1 MALPDQFKNFQS
13 PDGIIRR
20 LPVRLSKKIALSEW
34 ALTLF
39 EENRTYSE
47 PEVNE
52 IIGKYILDFALI
64 RRMLV
69 EAGKLE
75 RDKYGKEYRKVSI

>member
-1 MALPDQFKNFQS
+1 MVLPDQFKNFQS

-52 IIGKYILDFALI
+52 IIGEYILDFALI
-64 RRMLV
+64 RRMLI

-75 RDKYGKEYRKVSI
+75 RDKYGKEYRKVSS

>member
-1 MALPDQFKNFQS
+1 MVLPDQFKNFQS

-75 RDKYGKEYRKVSI
+75 RDKYGKEYRKVSS